1 MSEPG
6 KPVAIPEA
14 KKIPRP
20 VSRPIPRPNTY
31 MDTRP
36 FWDAAKN
43 GKLVIQYCKD
53 TGKPQFFPRPVSM
66 ANGKRNLE
74 WREVSGKGTVYSYT
88 NTFSA
93 WPGHEDRVPY
103 LCALVELE
111 EGVRMLC
118 NLFNV
123 KAEDVKI
130 GMPVKLY
137 WEKLSDDINYPAF
150 QPA

>member
-1 MSEPG
+1 MSDASNSTA
-6 KPVAIPEA
+6 KPAAKPEA
-14 KKIPRP
+14 KKIP
-20 VSRPIPRPNTY
+20 RPIPRPNTY
-31 MDTRP
+31 MNTQP

-74 WREVSGKGTVYSYT
+74 WREVSGRGKVYSFT

-103 LCALVELE
+103 LVALVELE
-111 EGVRMLC
+111 EGVRILA

-130 GMPVKLY
+130 DMPVKLY
-137 WEKLSDDINYPAF
+137 WEKLSEDINYPAF

>member
-1 MSEPG
+1 MTNPSST
-6 KPVAIPEA
+6 VL
-14 KKIPRP
+14 
-20 VSRPIPRPNTY
+20 N
-31 MDTRP
+31 DTFDVKRTIKRYGFSRP
-36 FWDAAKN
+36 FWEASRQK
-43 GKLVIQYCKD
+43 KLVIQYCRR
-53 TGKPQFFPRPVSM
+53 TGKFQHYPRPTSIFT
-66 ANGKRNLE
+66 GRRSDIE
-74 WREVSGKGTVYSYT
+74 WREVSGRGTVYSYT

-93 WPGHEDRVPY
+93 WPGHEGRVPY
-103 LCALVELE
+103 MVALVELE

-137 WEKLSDDINYPAF
+137 WEKLSEDINYPAF

>member
-1 MSEPG
+1 MSEQAKAAPA
-6 KPVAIPEA
+6 KPEV

-20 VSRPIPRPNTY
+20 LPRPNTY

-74 WREVSGKGTVYSYT
+74 WREVSGRGKVYSFT

-103 LCALVELE
+103 MVALVELD
-111 EGVRMLC
+111 EGVRILC
-118 NLFNV
+118 NLYNV
-123 KAEDVKI
+123 KAADVKI
-130 GMPVKLY
+130 DMPVKVC
-137 WEKLSDDINYPAF
+137 WEKLSEDIQYPAF
-150 QPA
+150 EPA

>member
-1 MSEPG
+1 MSEPA
-6 KPVAIPEA
+6 KTAAKPEA
-14 KKIPRP
+14 KKIP
-20 VSRPIPRPNTY
+20 RPIPRPNTY
-31 MDTRP
+31 MNTQP

-53 TGKPQFFPRPVSM
+53 TGKPQFFPRPVSL

-103 LCALVELE
+103 LVALVELQ
-111 EGVRMLC
+111 EGVRILC
-118 NLFNV
+118 NLMNV

-130 GMPVKLY
+130 GMPVKLG

-150 QPA
+150 EPA

>member
-1 MSEPG
+1 MSDTSSQSAA
-6 KPVAIPEA
+6 KPEA

-20 VSRPIPRPNTY
+20 MPRINSY
-31 MDTRP
+31 METKP

-43 GKLVIQYCKD
+43 GKLLIQYCKD
-53 TGKPQFFPRPVSM
+53 TGKPQFFPRPVSL

-74 WREVSGKGTVYSYT
+74 WREASGRGTVYSYT

-103 LCALVELE
+103 MVALVELE
-111 EGVRMLC
+111 EGVRILA
-118 NLFNV
+118 NLLNV

-137 WEKLSDDINYPAF
+137 WEKLSEDINYPAF

>member
-1 MSEPG
+1 MSEL
-6 KPVAIPEA
+6 KPSTNPAKLPEP

-20 VSRPIPRPNTY
+20 MPRPNTY
-31 MDTRP
+31 MNTQP
-36 FWDAAKN
+36 FWEAAKN

-74 WREVSGKGTVYSYT
+74 WREVSGRGKVYSFT

-103 LCALVELE
+103 LVALVELE
-111 EGVRMLC
+111 EGVRMLG

-130 GMPVKLY
+130 DMPVRLY
-137 WEKLSDDINYPAF
+137 WEKLSEDINYPAV
-150 QPA
+150 QPAT

>member
-1 MSEPG
+1 MSEPV
-6 KPVAIPEA
+6 KSAPKPEA
-14 KKIPRP
+14 KKIP
-20 VSRPIPRPNTY
+20 RPIPRPNTY
-31 MDTRP
+31 MNTQP
-36 FWDAAKN
+36 FWEAAKN

-74 WREVSGKGTVYSYT
+74 WREVSGRGKVYSFT

-103 LCALVELE
+103 LVALVELE
-111 EGVRMLC
+111 EGVRILA

-123 KAEDVKI
+123 KAGDVKI
-130 GMPVKLY
+130 DMPVKLY
-137 WEKLSDDINYPAF
+137 WEKLSEDINYPAF
-150 QPA
+150 EPA

>member
-1 MSEPG
+1 MSEL
-6 KPVAIPEA
+6 KPSTNPAKLPEP

-20 VSRPIPRPNTY
+20 MPRPNTY
-31 MDTRP
+31 MNTQP
-36 FWDAAKN
+36 FWEAAKN

-74 WREVSGKGTVYSYT
+74 WREVSGRGKVYSFT

-103 LCALVELE
+103 LVALVELE
-111 EGVRMLC
+111 EGVRMLG

-130 GMPVKLY
+130 DMPVRLY
-137 WEKLSDDINYPAF
+137 WEKLSEDINYPAF

>member
-1 MSEPG
+1 MSAEP
-6 KPVAIPEA
+6 

-20 VSRPIPRPNTY
+20 LPRPGVY
-31 MDTRP
+31 MPTQP
-36 FWDAAKN
+36 FWDKAKE
-43 GKLVIQYCKD
+43 GKLVIQFCLD
-53 TGKPQFFPRPVSM
+53 TGRPQHFPRPVSVFT
-66 ANGKRNLE
+66 GRRNLE
-74 WREVSGKGTVYSYT
+74 WREVSGRGTVYSFT

-118 NLFNV
+118 NLLNV

-130 GMPVKLY
+130 GMKVKLC
-137 WEKLSDDINYPAF
+137 WEKLPDGTSYPAF
-150 QPA
+150 EPA

>member
-1 MSEPG
+1 MSETNPA
-6 KPVAIPEA
+6 KPASKPEV
-14 KKIPRP
+14 KKIP
-20 VSRPIPRPNTY
+20 RPIPRPNTY
-31 MDTRP
+31 MNTQP
-36 FWDAAKN
+36 FWDAAKT

-103 LCALVELE
+103 MVALVELDV
-111 EGVRMLC
+111 GVRILC
-118 NLFNV
+118 NLLNV

-130 GMPVKLY
+130 GMPVKLC
-137 WEKLSDDINYPAF
+137 WEKLSEDINYPAF
-150 QPA
+150 EPA

>member
-1 MSEPG
+1 MSEPT
-6 KPVAIPEA
+6 KAPAKPEA

-20 VSRPIPRPNTY
+20 MPRPNTY
-31 MDTRP
+31 MNTQP
-36 FWDAAKN
+36 FWDAAKQ

-74 WREVSGKGTVYSYT
+74 WREVSGRGKVYSYT

-103 LCALVELE
+103 LVALVELE
-111 EGVRMLC
+111 EGVRILA

-130 GMPVKLY
+130 DMPVKLY